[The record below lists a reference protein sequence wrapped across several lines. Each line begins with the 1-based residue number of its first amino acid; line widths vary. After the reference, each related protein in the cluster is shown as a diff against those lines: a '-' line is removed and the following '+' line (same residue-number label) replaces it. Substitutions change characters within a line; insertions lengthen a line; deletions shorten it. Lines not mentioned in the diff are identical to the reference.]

1 MFHSIVSFAVLEE
14 PVVLGTLKIMIN
26 NRLCK
31 KKKKY
36 TKNHTTVKPIGI
48 ELNDVANNANITQPN
63 IVTTALAAILII
75 TFLNFFFVF
84 FGLLQRLI
92 YTVRRH

>member
-48 ELNDVANNANITQPN
+48 ELNGAYANNANITQPN
-63 IVTTALAAILII
+63 IVTTALAAIL
-75 TFLNFFFVF
+75 
-84 FGLLQRLI
+84 
-92 YTVRRH
+92 